1 MATLFPY
8 STFYRSQRAWSTKDR
23 NLRRFQPS
31 SSLSNL
37 VENEVVGTAPFL
49 ERLTIA
55 QCLHFPCDDATE
67 HRHANVRLAKIF
79 ILPICD
85 GPLATDA
92 YRVLDHRKQA
102 MAGVH
107 LFQCHLAVHR
117 SEEHTS
123 ELPSLMRISYAFF
136 SLQKK

>member
-1 MATLFPY
+1 M
-8 STFYRSQRAWSTKDR
+8 
-23 NLRRFQPS
+23 RFQPKS
-31 SSLSNL
+31 ILSNL
-37 VENEVVGTAPFL
+37 VENEVVGTSPFL

-107 LFQCHLAVHR
+107 LR
-117 SEEHTS
+117 SEERRVGKECVSTCRS
-123 ELPSLMRISYAFF
+123 RWSP
-136 SLQKK
+136 